1 MTGNSTERRVVV
13 TGLGVVSA
21 LGLDADT
28 FWNNIIAGRCGIDKI
43 TAFDVSKYDCQ
54 IAAEVKNFDPAPAF
68 PSPKEIRRTDRFA
81 QFGVCAGYQA
91 LQDAGLDLDKLDRD
105 ETGVFIGSGI
115 GGLYTVEEQHKILLS
130 KGPGRLS
137 PFLIPMLIL
146 NMASGLFSMFYKLR
160 GPNLATCSACA
171 TSTHA
176 IGEAWRTIKMG
187 DAKVMFAG
195 GTEATIVPMGIG
207 GFCAMKAM
215 STRNDDPQRSSRP
228 FDAERDGFVM
238 GEGAGVIVMEE
249 LEHAKARGA
258 RIYCEMIGYGNTAD
272 ANHMTAPAPEGEGAA
287 RCMKM
292 AVRSAGL
299 RPEDVSYINAH
310 GTSTPQGDVCETQ
323 AIKTVFRDYA
333 RKLAVS
339 STKGATGH
347 MLGAAGAVEMAVCAK
362 AIQTNLIPPTI
373 NYEQPDP
380 DCDLDYVPNS
390 AREMAVTAAL
400 NNFFGFGGHHPTMV
414 AKKFVRYC
422 GVSAINIHLPQLI
435 FGGGLG
441 GATTRSRKGCFRKE
455 RRSLER

>member
-1 MTGNSTERRVVV
+1 MIGNSTERRVVV

-21 LGLDADT
+21 LGLDIDT
-28 FWNNIIAGRCGIDKI
+28 FWNNLIAGRCGIDKI

-81 QFGVCAGYQA
+81 QFGVYAGYQA
-91 LQDAGLDLDKLDRD
+91 LKDAGLDPDKLDRD

-207 GFCAMKAM
+207 GFCAMKAL
-215 STRNDDPQRSSRP
+215 STRNDDPQRASRP

-238 GEGAGVIVMEE
+238 GEGAGVIVMED
-249 LEHAKARGA
+249 LEHARARGA

-287 RCMKM
+287 RCMK
-292 AVRSAGL
+292 AALRSAGL
-299 RPEDVSYINAH
+299 RPGDISYINAH
-310 GTSTPQGDVCETQ
+310 GTSTPQGDICETQ
-323 AIKTVFRDYA
+323 AIETVFGAHA
-333 RKLAVS
+333 RRIAVS

-347 MLGAAGAVEMAVCAK
+347 MLGASGAVEMAICAK
-362 AIQTNLIPPTI
+362 AIQTNVVPPTI
-373 NYEQPDP
+373 NYEHPDP
-380 DCDLDYVPNS
+380 ECDLDYVPNT
-390 AREMAVTAAL
+390 AREMTVSAVL
-400 NNFFGFGGHHPTMV
+400 NNSFGFGGHNASMV
-414 AKKFVRYC
+414 AKKFV
-422 GVSAINIHLPQLI
+422 A
-435 FGGGLG
+435 
-441 GATTRSRKGCFRKE
+441 
-455 RRSLER
+455 